1 MNVEIPNF
9 VTLYEEKV
17 QAAAQLKRE
26 IQKLQQTIAQWLN
39 AIPNKT
45 VDRNNGKLKLQDMKT
60 YGPVNRRHIE
70 NSLIA
75 ALSSNNKAMTA
86 EQVKQFSADVVQF
99 IWDTR
104 SQKITTKVV
113 RTYSKKRKRAEEL
126 INADSEDE
134 PSEEEIK

>member
-26 IQKLQQTIAQWLN
+26 IQKLQQTIAQWLT

-75 ALSSNNKAMTA
+75 VLSSNNKAMNA
-86 EQVKQFSADVVQF
+86 EQVKQFSADVVKF

>member
-45 VDRNNGKLKLQDMKT
+45 VDRNNGKLKLQDLKT
-60 YGPVNRRHIE
+60 NGPVNRRHIE

-86 EQVKQFSADVVQF
+86 EQVKQFSADVVKF

>member
-1 MNVEIPNF
+1 MNAEIPNF

-86 EQVKQFSADVVQF
+86 EQVKQFSADVVKF

>member
-86 EQVKQFSADVVQF
+86 EQVKQFSADVVKF